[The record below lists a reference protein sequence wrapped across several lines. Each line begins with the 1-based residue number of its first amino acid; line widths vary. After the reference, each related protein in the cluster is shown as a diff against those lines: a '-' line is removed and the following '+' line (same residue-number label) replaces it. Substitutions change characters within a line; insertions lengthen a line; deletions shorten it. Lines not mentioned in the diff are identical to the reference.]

1 MVYQAAAILL
11 LPLVAG
17 LVMRQTDARALAWVL
32 QLLPVSFV
40 YRIRGNQEHPLL
52 MCFLALI
59 YATDRSRAHPAWI
72 VLMAV
77 SFCWLALIKGAFA
90 MFALTAAALWLLVVP
105 PPDGGVNRRGW
116 AGLALSAAMAIVMFV
131 LYERIYARVTGE
143 SFLEFYRSRVWASRW
158 T

>member
-1 MVYQAAAILL
+1 MLYQAAVILL

-59 YATDRSRAHPAWI
+59 YATDRSRTQPAWI

-90 MFALTAAALWLLVVP
+90 MFALIGGGPVAARRPAAGWGSRIAGMGGPRPLGGAGARDVRALRAAL
-105 PPDGGVNRRGW
+105 
-116 AGLALSAAMAIVMFV
+116 
-131 LYERIYARVTGE
+131 
-143 SFLEFYRSRVWASRW
+143 RSHHR
-158 T
+158 